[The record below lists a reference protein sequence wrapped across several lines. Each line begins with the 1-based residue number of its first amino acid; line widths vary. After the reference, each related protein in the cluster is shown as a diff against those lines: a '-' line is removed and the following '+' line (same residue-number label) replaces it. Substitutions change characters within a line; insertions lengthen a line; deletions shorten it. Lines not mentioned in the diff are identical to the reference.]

1 MLLLHWPFDWQLGD
15 AGYSVHLG
23 IMALIPFVQTLPN
36 FTLELWFS
44 SEHMVTLNDVLPY
57 LGINDQ
63 VPGASCVLNQW
74 IFPLDSSPDRTLAP
88 PLPSLQ
94 GWWCPG
100 DAALTEDKRFHF
112 LIGQH
117 ILYQE
122 MIRFSSPGPLNLCPY
137 NADRTSWRRTFLT
150 LSFVGVPDLI
160 HATASAH
167 HQINMLQDDISTLKR
182 QVRLLKNKLGMA
194 LETIA
199 SHTPA
204 LAGPFGLNAR
214 PVGDPMATDDPD
226 QLL

>member
-1 MLLLHWPFDWQLGD
+1 MLLLHWSSDWKLGN
-15 AGYSVHLG
+15 AIGSFHLG
-23 IMALIPFVQTLPN
+23 LMALIPFVQTLPN
-36 FTLELWFS
+36 FTLEVWFS

-94 GWWCPG
+94 GWWCPW
-100 DAALTEDKRFHF
+100 DTALTEDKRFHF

-117 ILYQE
+117 NLYQE

-167 HQINMLQDDISTLKR
+167 HQINLLQDDINMLKR
-182 QVRLLKNKLGMA
+182 QIRTLRNRLGMA
-194 LETIA
+194 LETLA

-204 LAGPFGLNAR
+204 LAGPFGLLAR
-214 PVGDPMATDDPD
+214 PANEPMATDEQDE
-226 QLL
+226 LL